1 MKVINLKE
9 ESSKIDK
16 LYEYKIIAKMNNH
29 NFTLVKAKDR
39 TLHLSNSNPQI

>member
-1 MKVINLKE
+1 MKRMKVINLKE

-29 NFTLVKAKDR
+29 KFTLVKAKVIN
-39 TLHLSNSNPQI
+39 TIYA